1 MWKDEQPRKDS
12 SGRRWNF
19 RIWHDVWTDD
29 KVVSAQR
36 VFFWDDSKSHCGVV
50 LFPVGSTAHF
60 SRLRKLIEK
69 LVADAALRQHYRRD
83 LRFPLERHYSD
94 YGAFPEEK
102 SN

>member
-12 SGRRWNF
+12 SGKRWNF
-19 RIWHDVWTDD
+19 RIWYDSWTAD
-29 KVVSAQR
+29 KPVMAER

-50 LFPVGSTAHF
+50 LFVTGSDVHF
-60 SRLRKLIEK
+60 SRLKQFMGK
-69 LVADAALRQHYRRD
+69 LVADPALREQHRRD
-83 LRFPLERHYSD
+83 LHFPLERYYSD